1 MGLFIVLEGGD
12 ASGKSTQ
19 ARLLA
24 DRLRSR
30 DRDVV
35 ETFEPGATQTGAA
48 IRALLLDGDE
58 PIEPT
63 TEALLLAA
71 DRAHEVADVI
81 RPALGREADV
91 VSDRYVPSSLA
102 YQGVGRG
109 LGVEKVEKL
118 NRWAN
123 GGLEPDLGRVREG
136 DEWVRA
142 PHAPTPAAASRP
154 RSSHPTTTSACRT
167 SCCVAC
173 IPTWSSSSPRAI
185 RSSSPRPRPS
195 YARRTGPRS
204 RPSTRSSRCSKPTA
218 SMSRRPT
225 SSSR

>member
-30 DRDVV
+30 DRDVI
-35 ETFEPGATQTGAA
+35 ETFEPGATQAGAA
-48 IRALLLDGDE
+48 IRGLLLDGE
-58 PIEPT
+58 GPIDPT

-71 DRAHEVADVI
+71 DRAQEVSDVI
-81 RPALGREADV
+81 GPALGRGADV

-118 NRWAN
+118 NRWAT
-123 GGLEPDLGRVREG
+123 GGLEPDVVVVLDV
-136 DEWVRA
+136 DEKV
-142 PHAPTPAAASRP
+142 AASR
-154 RSSHPTTTSACRT
+154 
-167 SCCVAC
+167 
-173 IPTWSSSSPRAI
+173 RA
-185 RSSSPRPRPS
+185 
-195 YARRTGPRS
+195 GPRD
-204 RPSTRSSRCSKPTA
+204 RVERAGAAFHAAVRDAYRSLAADRGWVVLDGSAGERVVGAQVWELVEPRLEA
-218 SMSRRPT
+218 
-225 SSSR
+225 

>member
-71 DRAHEVADVI
+71 DRAQEIADVI
-81 RPALGREADV
+81 RPALGRGADV

-109 LGVEKVEKL
+109 LGVEK
-118 NRWAN
+118 
-123 GGLEPDLGRVREG
+123 PDLVVVLDV
-136 DEWVRA
+136 DEA
-142 PHAPTPAAASRP
+142 
-154 RSSHPTTTSACRT
+154 
-167 SCCVAC
+167 VA
-173 IPTWSSSSPRAI
+173 T
-185 RSSSPRPRPS
+185 
-195 YARRTGPRS
+195 
-204 RPSTRSSRCSKPTA
+204 
-218 SMSRRPT
+218 SRRATPGDRLEQAGAEFHAAVRDAYRT
-225 SSSR
+225 LAADRGWIVLDGSADAEIVGARVWELVGARLEV